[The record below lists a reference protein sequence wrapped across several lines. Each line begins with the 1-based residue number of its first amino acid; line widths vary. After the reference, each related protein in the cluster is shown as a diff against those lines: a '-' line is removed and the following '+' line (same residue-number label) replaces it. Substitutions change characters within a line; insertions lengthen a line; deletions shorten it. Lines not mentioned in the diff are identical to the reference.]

1 MNQPE
6 SNSNSTKKFKK
17 IVSANQRDPQLSPIE
32 SQMYNEGLDSTIKA
46 EKYNNNNK
54 TVIHS
59 KRQPG
64 TISDNGQ
71 DSDPDDLHR

>member
-1 MNQPE
+1 
-6 SNSNSTKKFKK
+6 
-17 IVSANQRDPQLSPIE
+17 
-32 SQMYNEGLDSTIKA
+32 MYIEGLDSTIKA